1 MRSSLNPC
9 LMAIAVALVAAAA
22 PADILI
28 NTDFDTSSAGWTLGN
43 SDNPVVAAA
52 PDVVGNVLTD
62 TSAGSAVWSY
72 NTTRLPL
79 ELSID
84 LDYRITDP
92 YSPQPLVIGFHVW
105 GSQEDPLSPVTGPL
119 LDHNGYFI
127 VFTGG
132 DAPPRQRIQ
141 IVRRGGPNPEDVTV
155 LADEQLANDDGGIH
169 HLRITDCGCGR
180 LNIYVDN
187 MDLPIL
193 YTDDK
198 YQYIGRMGT
207 LLGVGMP
214 GAQASWIDNVVVE
227 GMPVPEPGIALLLIV
242 GGVAQVVRRL
252 R

>member
-1 MRSSLNPC
+1 MTL
-9 LMAIAVALVAAAA
+9 AAAAA

-28 NTDFDTSSAGWTLGN
+28 NTDFDTSCAGWTLG
-43 SDNPVVAAA
+43 SPDNPVVAGAA
-52 PDVVGNVLTD
+52 DVVGSALVD
-62 TSAGSAVWSY
+62 TNTGTALWSY

-79 ELSID
+79 ELTID
-84 LDYRITDP
+84 LDYRITEP
-92 YSPQPLVIGFHVW
+92 YSTQPLAIGFHVW

-132 DAPPRQRIQ
+132 EAPPQQRIQ

-155 LADEQLANDDGGIH
+155 LAEDQFPNGDMQIH

-187 MDLPIL
+187 MDLPFL
-193 YTDDK
+193 YTDNK
-198 YQYIGRMGT
+198 YGYIGRQGT

-214 GAQASWIDNVVVE
+214 GAEASWIDNVVVE
-227 GMPVPEPGIALLLIV
+227 GIPVPEPGIAMLLII

-252 R
+252 W